1 MNFLIWQ
8 LTGLKILTGLVHTN
22 VVLEWGMEFIAFGK
36 LIMLPLL
43 GLGYF
48 TLALLQKLADVI
60 KAKLARMRCMYM
72 SLSNATFC

>member
-48 TLALLQKLADVI
+48 T
-60 KAKLARMRCMYM
+60 
-72 SLSNATFC
+72 F